1 MKRKLIA
8 LALAAAL
15 PVAVLA
21 SGGHGGQRHHGP
33 DMERMS
39 EQLELSEE
47 LRSRMAE
54 VLTPEQQARMKE
66 MREERREHRR
76 EGHGRRHGGRG
87 DCYGADERSS

>member
-1 MKRKLIA
+1 MR
-8 LALAAAL
+8 
-15 PVAVLA
+15 
-21 SGGHGGQRHHGP
+21 
-33 DMERMS
+33 
-39 EQLELSEE
+39 EE
-47 LRSRMAE
+47 MRSRVAE